1 MPAGV
6 ALLLGLLLAPRRAQP
21 QAIPVP
27 LADPRA
33 MAQTAALDHQLAEQA
48 RGEPLPGPVRALGSA
63 IRDFHALEAKAA
75 DARAMVEARRA
86 LDSALID
93 ALAGGPDALL
103 RLRAVQLEGFV
114 AEVSRLATTGA
125 QSEELQSLA
134 GDFVRSMKSEGY
146 SDGRSVAPP
155 APVLRVMFKLMWNT
169 TLGFGAR
176 SDRPD
181 NRDLPGAPRRE
192 PLRGALEPSLDEQ
205 RTLYAFYLSH
215 PQPSKA
221 AREALDSARRGAKD
235 AKACEALV
243 EAERA
248 ATEARRLE
256 RIARLA
262 AIDSAYPADY
272 ARGVVRF
279 RQGEYAASAA
289 AFRKWLSDHPEGP
302 LALRAQNYLREAAG
316 AESVE

>member
-1 MPAGV
+1 
-6 ALLLGLLLAPRRAQP
+6 
-21 QAIPVP
+21 
-27 LADPRA
+27 

-103 RLRAVQLEGFV
+103 RLRAV
-114 AEVSRLATTGA
+114 